1 MTLSD
6 AQFNQKAAATMLR
19 IEDAIEASGT
29 DIDFETVSDI
39 LTLEFAN
46 GSKII
51 VNKQGA
57 TKQIWVAA
65 KSGGFHYNYDAAADR
80 WVNDHSGEDLFKELS
95 RLASQQSGTPVVLA

>member
-19 IEDAIEASGT
+19 IEDAVEASGA
-29 DIDFETVSDI
+29 DIDFETASDI

-80 WVNDHSGEDLFKELS
+80 WVNDQSGEDLFKELS
-95 RLASQQSGTPVVLA
+95 RLVSQQSGTPVVLA